1 MKWQKQMW
9 WQQFHRCR
17 CLHSDSRAHN
27 QSWLGKNILW
37 LLENFFTFLFFT
49 IFLKSH
55 MYVSQYFSS
64 AIHPALASPPSSPT
78 ISRKYFLLKGSLYSW
93 MLTIP
98 LTPCTVSLGLFVSH
112 DLPPLLSGWRRMLWL
127 SSAHQNDGDKTSGNA
142 ACVHDCACA
151 GQEW

>member
-17 CLHSDSRAHN
+17 CLHSDSRSVLAWKKH
-27 QSWLGKNILW
+27 SLTVRK
-37 LLENFFTFLFFT
+37 LLHFPLFHYFS
-49 IFLKSH
+49 KVS
-55 MYVSQYFSS
+55 YVSQYFSS

-98 LTPCTVSLGLFVSH
+98 LTPCTVFLGLFVSH